1 MEHGYAGIFW
11 FTIEVSYVVCELIFK
26 SLIKSVSDRCFTLL
40 AQEGLDQLIP
50 RMLNNPFEGGI
61 PSIAQK
67 AAKQLQVFLE
77 EQQANW
83 LHDFWRSKGKM
94 FGVLVVKTDTGELG
108 YLSTF
113 SGKMR
118 DEPHPEIF
126 VPSLFDI
133 ATNDYF
139 ITKGMVKLSEMGQQ
153 IEDLSL
159 QATPS
164 ANSQLSQLKEDRKA
178 FSLRLQQQLFDQY
191 VFLNHEGA
199 SKSLL
204 DIFAEYEGK
213 KPPSGAGECA
223 APKLLHYAFKHKMHP
238 IAIAEF
244 WWGKSSKSAA
254 KQHLQYYPAC
264 EEKCRP
270 ILTYMLGL

>member
-1 MEHGYAGIFW
+1 MAENCFIPFH
-11 FTIEVSYVVCELIFK
+11 SPVVA
-26 SLIKSVSDRCFTLL
+26 D
-40 AQEGLDQLIP
+40 LIP
-50 RMLNNPFEGGI
+50 ARLNNPFELNI
-61 PSIAQK
+61 PEIAKIAAGELQK
-67 AAKQLQVFLE
+67 YLE
-77 EQQANW
+77 AQQGNW
-83 LHDFWRSKGKM
+83 LHDFWRNKGKM
-94 FGVLVVKTDTGELG
+94 FGVLVVKTEAGELG

-139 ITKGMVKLSEMGQQ
+139 ISKGMVKLSEMGQR

-164 ANSQLSQLKEDRKA
+164 ANAQLSLLKEERKA
-178 FSLRLQQQLFDQY
+178 FSLRLQQELFDQY
-191 VFLNHEGA
+191 VFLNHAGM
-199 SKSLL
+199 SKGLC

-223 APKLLHYAFKHKMHP
+223 APKLLHYAFGRKMKP

-244 WWGKSSKSAA
+244 WWGKSSKSEA
-254 KQHLQYYPAC
+254 KQHLEYYPAC

-270 ILTYMLGL
+270 ILTYMLGLG